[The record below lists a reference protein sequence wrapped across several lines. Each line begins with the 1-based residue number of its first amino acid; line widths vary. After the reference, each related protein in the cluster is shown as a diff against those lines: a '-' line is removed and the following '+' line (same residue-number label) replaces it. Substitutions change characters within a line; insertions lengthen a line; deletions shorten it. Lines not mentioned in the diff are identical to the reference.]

1 VYLSDYRGGVKIL
14 KVHNT
19 YQQAGGEDTTFR
31 NERTLL
37 QDAGHQVI
45 EYTRSN
51 DEVVS
56 LGRLALA
63 KQTIW
68 AGDTRREVRKLLL
81 RERPDVVHAHNTFV
95 MISPSICWACHD
107 VGVPVVL
114 TLENYRLLCPGALLL
129 RDGKVCREC
138 MDHGPW
144 RSVRYGCYRQ
154 SKKATAV
161 VAAMISAHRLVG
173 TWSHMVDVYVT
184 PTEFAGRVF
193 VEGGLP
199 REKLAVKPSFVY
211 PDPGE
216 GSGERTYALFVG
228 RLSPEKGVRTLL
240 AAWATLGIRIPLR
253 ILGDGPLGV
262 DLRDY
267 VRERGLSNV
276 TFLGALKRE
285 EVMTAMKGA
294 RCLIFPSECYEGLP
308 NSILEAFACG
318 TPVIASAMGAAREV
332 VTEGVAGVRFTPC
345 DPQDLARKTGSVW
358 AHPTRLAEMGR
369 RARREYEIKYSP
381 QRNYE
386 ILIQIYDRAIRS
398 RSPSGMPW
406 RSRVDR
412 MLNLNAT
419 PTIL

>member
-1 VYLSDYRGGVKIL
+1 VKIL

-19 YQQAGGEDTTFR
+19 YQQPGGEDTTFR
-31 NERTLL
+31 NERRLL

-45 EYTRSN
+45 EYTRCN
-51 DEVVS
+51 DEVVA
-56 LGRLALA
+56 LGQLALA

-68 AGDTRREVRKLLL
+68 AEDTRREVRKLLL
-81 RERPDVVHAHNTFV
+81 RDRPDVVHAHNTFV
-95 MISPSICWACHD
+95 MISPSIFWACHE

-161 VAAMISAHRLVG
+161 VAAMISAHRLAG
-173 TWSHMVDVYVT
+173 TWSHMVDLYVT
-184 PTEFAGRVF
+184 PTEFGGRVF
-193 VEGGLP
+193 IEGGLP
-199 REKLAVKPSFVY
+199 RQKLVVKPSFVY

-216 GSGERTYALFVG
+216 GNRGRSYALFVG

-253 ILGDGPLGV
+253 IVGDGPLGV
-262 DLRDY
+262 ELRDY
-267 VRERGLSNV
+267 VRQHGLSNV
-276 TFLGALKRE
+276 TFLGVLKRE
-285 EVMTAMKGA
+285 EVMTVMKRA

-318 TPVIASAMGAAREV
+318 TPVIASAMGAAQEV
-332 VTEGVAGVRFTPC
+332 VIEGVAGLQFTPG
-345 DPQDLARKTGSVW
+345 DPRELARRTESAW
-358 AHPTRLAEMGR
+358 AHPTRLGEMGR
-369 RARREYEIKYSP
+369 QARREYEVKYSP

-386 ILIQIYDRAIRS
+386 LLIQIYDRAIRS
-398 RSPSGMPW
+398 RSASRVPW
-406 RSRVDR
+406 RSRVNR
-412 MLNLNAT
+412 MLRSNAT
-419 PTIL
+419 PTTP